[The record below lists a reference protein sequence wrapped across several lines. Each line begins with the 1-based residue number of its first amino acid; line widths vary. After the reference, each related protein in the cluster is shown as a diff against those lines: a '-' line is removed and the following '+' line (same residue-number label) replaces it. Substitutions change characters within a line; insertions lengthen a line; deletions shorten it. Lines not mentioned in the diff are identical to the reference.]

1 MSSASSLFNA
11 SPVLELAGISS
22 AALNLFDGTLDRLN
36 RMAASAGS
44 SASSL
49 LDSSLDLGGKLDAGN
64 WKDGS
69 SIDLTNSFSEFGF
82 LETGSNNL
90 AFDKSQP
97 DISAKVQRDE
107 LTGMDFA
114 PDASGNIELAASQIS
129 SLSPRTNVALDLK
142 SYTIDHQGLNTLNIK
157 VGYGLRP
164 GIAPTEYPNII
175 PLSRNIDNFLINYPN
190 ETDFWEIVNKNLTQK
205 VLDENPAMSDVTIQL
220 EVLPNNRQT
229 YNPTSTV
236 FRSGSGKLQ
245 ESLNLSLPTYP
256 IQHQGFNRLDLD
268 VNLQYKQGIT
278 PREYSNFVPI
288 YQRIDNFL
296 TNYPNETDFWEIVNK
311 NLSKTILDENPAV
324 AAVDIDLN
332 VLPNIQIPYS
342 LTSKVNR
349 NQPSNTGKLT
359 EKWNFGVASYPIEH
373 QGLNNLK
380 LDVNYKYRD
389 GIQQYPDYRPIYNS
403 IDSFLTNY
411 PNETDFWEIVNKNLT
426 QKVLSENPSLASF
439 TVKLDVLPS
448 NQSPYTLAS
457 IATRTPDGKLGE
469 SVNLNLTNYAI
480 DHQGF
485 NNLNVDVKYQYKQG
499 IAANQYPDV
508 ALVYN
513 SIDQFLKNYPNETDF
528 WEIVNNNLTQKLL
541 AENPLLDSLQI
552 EMEVLPTK
560 NFPYDLSSIVS
571 IP

>member
-1 MSSASSLFNA
+1 MLSLATNFDRQDFASSI
-11 SPVLELAGISS
+11 AGISPETLDLFNS
-22 AALNLFDGTLDRLN
+22 KLDGQFDGLN
-36 RMAASAGS
+36 RMASMVS
-44 SASSL
+44 SDTKRL
-49 LDSSLDLGGKLDAGN
+49 LNAGN
-64 WKDGS
+64 WANGG
-69 SIDLTNSFSEFGF
+69 SIDLTNSFSDFGL
-82 LETGSNNL
+82 LETSSNNL

-107 LTGMDFA
+107 LTGMNFA
-114 PDASGNIELAASQIS
+114 PGDADGNIERVASQIS
-129 SLSPRTNVALDLK
+129 SLVPNTDVNLDLK

-164 GIAPTEYPNII
+164 GTAPAQYPNII
-175 PLSRNIDNFLINYPN
+175 PLSQSIDNFLINYPN

-205 VLDENPAMSDVTIQL
+205 VLNDNPVMSDVTIEL
-220 EVLPNNRQT
+220 EVLPNNRNT
-229 YNPTSTV
+229 TNPTSTV
-236 FRSGSGKLQ
+236 FRSRSGQLQ
-245 ESLNLSLPTYP
+245 ESFNLSLPSYP
-256 IQHQGFNRLDLD
+256 IKHQGLNKLDVD

-278 PREYSNFVPI
+278 PGEYPNLVPI
-288 YQRIDNFL
+288 YQRIDNFF

-332 VLPNIQIPYS
+332 VLPNIQLPYS

-349 NQPSNTGKLT
+349 SQPSNTGTLA
-359 EKWNFGVASYPIEH
+359 EKWNFTDVSYPIEH

-389 GIQQYPDYRPIYNS
+389 GLQQYPDFVPIYNS

-411 PNETDFWEIVNKNLT
+411 PNETDFWEIVNKNLS
-426 QKVLSENPSLASF
+426 QKVLSENPLLSSL

-448 NQSPYTLAS
+448 NESPYSLSS
-457 IATRTPDGKLGE
+457 ITTRTPNGRLGE

-480 DHQGF
+480 EHQGI
-485 NNLNVDVKYQYKQG
+485 NNINVGVKYQYRQG

-508 ALVYN
+508 NQVYN
-513 SIDQFLKNYPNETDF
+513 SIDRFLKNYPNETDF
-528 WEIVNNNLTQKLL
+528 WEIVNTNLTQRLL
-541 AENPLLDSLQI
+541 AENPFFDSLQV
-552 EMEVLPTK
+552 ELEVLPTK
-560 NFPYDLSSIVS
+560 NFPYDLGSIVS

>member
-1 MSSASSLFNA
+1 MLSLETKFNRQDFASSI
-11 SPVLELAGISS
+11 AGISS
-22 AALNLFDGTLDRLN
+22 ETLDLFNNKLDGQFDRLG
-36 RMAASAGS
+36 RMASMVSGDTK
-44 SASSL
+44 SL
-49 LDSSLDLGGKLDAGN
+49 LDSGN
-64 WKDGS
+64 WENGG

-82 LETGSNNL
+82 LETSSNNL
-90 AFDKSQP
+90 AFDKSRS

-114 PDASGNIELAASQIS
+114 AQNADGNIELVASQRSAIVPS
-129 SLSPRTNVALDLK
+129 TDVNLDLK
-142 SYTIDHQGLNTLNIK
+142 SYTIQHQGLNTLNIK
-157 VGYGLRP
+157 VDYGLRP
-164 GIAPTEYPNII
+164 GTAPAQYPNII
-175 PLSRNIDNFLINYPN
+175 PLAQSINNFLINYPN
-190 ETDFWEIVNKNLTQK
+190 ETDFWEIVNKNLTQR

-220 EVLPNNRQT
+220 EVLPNNRNT
-229 YNPTSTV
+229 TNPTSTV
-236 FRSGSGKLQ
+236 FRSRSGQLQ

-256 IQHQGFNRLDLD
+256 IQHQGLNKLDVD

-278 PREYSNFVPI
+278 PAEYPNFVPI

-311 NLSKTILDENPAV
+311 NLSRTILAENPAV

-332 VLPNIQIPYS
+332 VLPNTQLPYS

-349 NQPSNTGKLT
+349 RQPSSTGQLAEKL
-359 EKWNFGVASYPIEH
+359 NFGVASYPIEH

-389 GIQQYPDYRPIYNS
+389 GTQQYPDFVPIYNS
-403 IDSFLTNY
+403 VDSFLTNY

-426 QKVLSENPSLASF
+426 QKVLSDNPFMSSL

-448 NQSPYTLAS
+448 AQSPYSLSS
-457 IATRTPDGKLGE
+457 ITTRTPDGRLGE

-480 DHQGF
+480 EHQGI
-485 NNLNVDVKYQYKQG
+485 NNINVGVKYQYRQG

-508 ALVYN
+508 NQVYN
-513 SIDQFLKNYPNETDF
+513 SIDRFLKNYPNETDF
-528 WEIVNNNLTQKLL
+528 WEIVNNNLTQRVF
-541 AENPLLDSLQI
+541 ADNPFFDSLQI
-552 EMEVLPTK
+552 ELEVLPTK
-560 NFPYDLSSIVS
+560 NFPYDLSSVVS